1 MSIFDYSERKRLSA
15 LVFDL
20 TSVQHVGIGEV
31 KCLKKRIEIIVFRN
45 RAPLKIPGL
54 LRLCRH

>member
-20 TSVQHVGIGEV
+20 TSVQHVGIGEM
-31 KCLKKRIEIIVFRN
+31 
-45 RAPLKIPGL
+45 
-54 LRLCRH
+54 